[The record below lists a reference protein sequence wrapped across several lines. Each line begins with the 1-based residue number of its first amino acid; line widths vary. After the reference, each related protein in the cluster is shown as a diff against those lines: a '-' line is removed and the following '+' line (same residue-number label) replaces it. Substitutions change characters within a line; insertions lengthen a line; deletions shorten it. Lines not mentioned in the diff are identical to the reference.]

1 MKLDLG
7 GKGVKFETK
16 QENQFYVTDA
26 KVLGTILYSSKITL
40 DLRCVKSLE
49 KECKGS
55 WQRLFEIHENL
66 WNDLQ

>member
-40 DLRCVKSLE
+40 GDRRGFEMCE
-49 KECKGS
+49 KFVGGV
-55 WQRLFEIHENL
+55 QRIVATTF
-66 WNDLQ
+66 